1 MPKYLFQ
8 ANYTAQGLQGL
19 LKEGGSSRRQVFED
33 IANEQG
39 GTLESFYYAFGGTDL
54 YLTFELPDTATA
66 SAVSL
71 SIGAGGALSITT
83 VQLITPE
90 EIDEACAKTVTY
102 RPPGA

>member
-19 LKEGGSSRRQVFED
+19 LKEGGTSRQRVFEET
-33 IANEQG
+33 AKEQG
-39 GTLESFYYAFGGTDL
+39 GPLESFYYAFGGSDL

-66 SAVSL
+66 AAISL
-71 SIGAGGALSITT
+71 SIGAGGALDIST

-90 EIDEACAKTVTY
+90 EIDEACGKTVSY
-102 RPPGA
+102 RLPGA

>member
-8 ANYTAQGLQGL
+8 ANYTAQGIRGL
-19 LKEGGSSRRQVFED
+19 LKEGGSSRRRVFED
-33 IANEQG
+33 IAEEQG

-71 SIGAGGALSITT
+71 SIGAGGALSIST

-90 EIDEACAKTVTY
+90 EIDDACKKTVTY

>member
-8 ANYTAQGLQGL
+8 ANYTAQGLRGL

>member
-8 ANYTAQGLQGL
+8 ANYTAQGIRGL
-19 LKEGGSSRRQVFED
+19 LKEGGSSRRRVFED
-33 IANEQG
+33 IAKEQG

-71 SIGAGGALSITT
+71 SIGAGGALSIST

-90 EIDEACAKTVTY
+90 EIDDACKKTVTY

>member
-8 ANYTAQGLQGL
+8 ANYTAQGLRGL
-19 LKEGGSSRRQVFED
+19 LNEGGSSRRQVFED

>member
-8 ANYTAQGLQGL
+8 ANYTAQGIQGL

-71 SIGAGGALSITT
+71 RIGAGGALSITT

-90 EIDEACAKTVTY
+90 EIDEACEKTVTY

>member
-71 SIGAGGALSITT
+71 RIGAGGALSITT

-90 EIDEACAKTVTY
+90 EIDEACEKTVTY